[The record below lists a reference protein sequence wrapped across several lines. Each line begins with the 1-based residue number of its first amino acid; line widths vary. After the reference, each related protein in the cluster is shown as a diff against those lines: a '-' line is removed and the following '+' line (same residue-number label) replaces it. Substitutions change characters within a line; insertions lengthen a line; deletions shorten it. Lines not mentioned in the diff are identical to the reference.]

1 MAPSD
6 KDVSWE
12 RSLCVL
18 AARLKEVCAVFSA
31 AGPEK
36 RRLREK
42 ADNIVGTGAI
52 RT

>member
-1 MAPSD
+1 M
-6 KDVSWE
+6 
-12 RSLCVL
+12 CGF
-18 AARLKEVCAVFSA
+18 FSA

>member
-1 MAPSD
+1 MSVGSAVYVYSPL
-6 KDVSWE
+6 VSK
-12 RSLCVL
+12 RYV
-18 AARLKEVCAVFSA
+18 RFFSA